1 MPEHNQPRDKDAPL
15 RQDVRTLGNALGQA
29 IQRHG
34 GQRVFDMVEHLRH
47 NCKRLREC
55 TERLSQVS
63 STESVQLQGEI
74 TALSQEIL
82 QIVNSCDLDTA
93 IDVIRAFTVY
103 FHLVNTA
110 EQYHR
115 IRRRRD
121 HELNQNG
128 HPQRGSLAALIEFFK
143 KHALDSSTVQSLLNQ
158 LSIDL
163 VFTAHPTEAT
173 RRSLIT
179 KSRRLAELLEA
190 HDHIKLM
197 TPHEQQHWQRDLA
210 AVIDLLWRTDTV
222 RQVRLVPL
230 DEIKMGIYYLDEILY
245 DALADLHIEFKELLD
260 EAYPNLTV
268 PPFLHIGSWIGGD
281 QDGNPFVSADTLLSA
296 LRLQRGYVISHYRT
310 AIETLAKEYSQSV
323 NHTHIAPD
331 LLHSIDYDAA
341 CLPDYARELGAQTVH
356 EPYRAKLSF
365 MWKRLEATLSSSKIV
380 TTPTWIVSPK
390 EITTPNEL
398 KKPIAYQNADE
409 LLADLRLIR
418 ASLLADGELALAQGS
433 LAKLIRQVEL
443 FGFYFA
449 ALDIRQH
456 SERHATVL
464 AELLRATGLRQDDYT
479 KITEDERVQI
489 LEYLLRDPRILTRSG
504 LEVSPDTCH
513 VLNTFQAIRQ
523 AREIFGHQAI
533 TCYII
538 SMSHTLSD
546 LLEVQFFFKE
556 VGIYDLPIV
565 PLFETIDDLRNCT
578 TILEQ
583 AFTHPDYRR
592 YLKNCHHEQQ
602 VMLGYSDSSK
612 DGGILTSSWE
622 LYQAQ
627 RRLVALGQ
635 KNGVG
640 ITIFHGRGGAI
651 GRGGGPIYEAIL
663 GQPPGTVNGR
673 LRITEQGEMLSF
685 KYGLHEIAIRNMELV
700 VAGVIQSSIP
710 NQEIIETQVH
720 PQPTSEW
727 EATMDRLSA
736 NAHARYHK
744 LIYEDPTFL
753 TFFEQATPILELGW
767 LNIGSRP
774 SRRTRGRAIEELR
787 AIPWVF
793 SWMQN
798 RYVLPSWYGVGG
810 ALEEYV
816 AEDPARLVQ
825 LQQMYRQWPFL
836 KAFLDNLQMTLSKAD
851 MHIAQNYATLADDEA
866 LRERISREIQ
876 QEYHRTREMVIKI
889 IGGKALLDNTS
900 VLQESIRRRNPYV
913 DPLSYFQVV
922 LLRRLRALGG
932 PLLLDKMAQQD
943 TTPEEHE
950 RARLTYA
957 VLLTIN
963 GIAAG
968 IRNTG

>member
-1 MPEHNQPRDKDAPL
+1 MPEQDQPRDKDAPL
-15 RQDVRTLGNALGQA
+15 RRDVRTLGNALGQA

-34 GQRVFDMVEHLRH
+34 GQRVFDMVEHLRN
-47 NCKRLREC
+47 NCKRLRDC
-55 TERLSQVS
+55 AERLSQAS
-63 STESVQLQGEI
+63 PTESVQLQNEI
-74 TALSQEIL
+74 TTLSQEVM
-82 QIVNSCDLDTA
+82 QIVDSCDIDTA

-128 HPQRGSLAALIEFFK
+128 YPQRGSLAALIEFFK
-143 KHALDSSTVQSLLNQ
+143 KNALDTSTLQSLLNQ

-190 HDHIKLM
+190 HDHLALM
-197 TPHEQQHWQRDLA
+197 TPHEQQHWQRELA

-222 RQVRLVPL
+222 RQVRLMPL

-245 DALADLHIEFKELLD
+245 DALADLYAEFEELLH
-260 EAYPNLTV
+260 EVYPDLTV

-281 QDGNPFVSADTLLSA
+281 QDGNPFVNADTLLSA

-310 AIETLAKEYSQSV
+310 TIEALAKEYSQSV
-323 NHTHIAPD
+323 NHTHIASD
-331 LLHSIDYDAA
+331 LLHSIDYDTA
-341 CLPDYARELGAQTVH
+341 CMPDYAHELGAQTEL

-365 MWKRLEATLSSSKIV
+365 MWKRLEATLSSANIA
-380 TTPTWIVSPK
+380 TIPTWIVPPT
-390 EITTPNEL
+390 EITAPNEPQ
-398 KKPIAYQNADE
+398 KPIAYQNADE

-418 ASLLADGELALAQGS
+418 ASLLADGEIALAQGS
-433 LAKLIRQVEL
+433 LAKLIRQVEV

-449 ALDIRQH
+449 TLDVRQH

-479 KITEDERVQI
+479 KIAEDERVQI

-513 VLNTFQAIRQ
+513 VLNTFQAIGQ
-523 AREIFGHQAI
+523 ARETFGHQAI

-556 VGIYDLPIV
+556 AGITGLPIV
-565 PLFETIDDLRNCT
+565 PLFETISDLSNCT

-592 YLKNCHHEQQ
+592 YLESCHHEQQ

-627 RRLVALGQ
+627 RRLAALGQ
-635 KNGVG
+635 KYGVG

-700 VAGVIQSSIP
+700 VAGVVQSSIP
-710 NQEIIETQVH
+710 HQEIIETQVH
-720 PQPTSEW
+720 PQPKPEW
-727 EATMDRLSA
+727 EATMDHLSA
-736 NAHARYHK
+736 NAHAHYRK
-744 LIYEDPTFL
+744 LIFEDPTFL
-753 TFFEQATPILELGW
+753 NFFEQATPILELGW

-774 SRRTRGRAIEELR
+774 SRRTIGRAIEELR

-793 SWMQN
+793 SWMQS

-810 ALEEYV
+810 ALEEYI
-816 AEDPARLVQ
+816 AEDPTRLVQ

-836 KAFLDNLQMTLSKAD
+836 RTFLDNLQMTLSKAD
-851 MHIAQNYATLADDEA
+851 MHIAQNYATLANDEA
-866 LRERISREIQ
+866 QRERISREIQ
-876 QEYHRTREMVIKI
+876 QEYQRARAMVIKI
-889 IGGKALLDNTS
+889 VGGKELLDNTL

-932 PLLLDKMAQQD
+932 PLMLDKMAQQD
-943 TTPEEHE
+943 TTPEERE
-950 RARLTYA
+950 RIRLTYA

-963 GIAAG
+963 GVAAG